1 MNFKFKPLIAVV
13 LAVSMIILSG
23 CSNIKTV
30 IDNQKAKEKAQREI
44 AKTKETVVVG
54 EVNMAST
61 PYISYNTTSSKRD
74 IFLYNGDWIQ
84 LPLRMNNK
92 VLKGTSV
99 NLLESNS
106 VDILSLKDI
115 VESKSPIIE
124 VPQIP
129 LYGETLGYSLEPDR
143 LAPDYGYIGTDLE
156 QSYLKNGYPVRP
168 LTVISKDKSLT
179 GLLVY
184 DTYLD
189 LANVYRKLIEEV
201 YTKTKEHVS
210 GEDIT
215 GKTFKELVSEEI
227 TKVKEEGFG
236 GDGLRS
242 DILRALKIYK
252 ANNDIKKAVQ
262 NHAIF
267 LNESKLEIT
276 EDMLKEIVAEM
287 DKLSK
292 ANQGTRTFSP
302 IEKIKF
308 ETYMNNNTEGDDT
321 FELGKEDAIIYKDS
335 GILTKKEELTNK
347 DTVYILND
355 QEYQT
360 AVSLE
365 DENDDFYKIAGT
377 ISALYCVY
385 QSDSIHEIPG
395 INDFLIPTLWN
406 GVLARILPTNM
417 PTIEYSEDVE
427 SEITQSLNNLNSV
440 ISDYLNLDDSDTF
453 KRIIPQQIK
462 PKDYF
467 KQSEMN
473 VFKEDFGENASEVYK
488 LFGKYLSNMYRR
500 KPLKFYTLIVKD
512 GKLDTYTVVQDKAI
526 ARQFIQLYLY
536 AKRNYKIQPADR
548 LIPDN
553 DLGREYLVQMMEP
566 VVDTYDNLCK
576 MFEAAGISETKFFFK
591 NEDLMNRDEDILKFY
606 TKEIKEEPKD
616 KKDNKEKGDKEK

>member
-1 MNFKFKPLIAVV
+1 MNFKFKPLIAGI
-13 LAVSMIILSG
+13 LIASMIIMSG

-74 IFLYNGDWIQ
+74 IFLYNGEWIQ

-92 VLKGTSV
+92 VLMGTAV
-99 NLLESNS
+99 NLLESNP
-106 VDILSLKDI
+106 VDILSLNDI
-115 VESKSPIIE
+115 IESKSPIID

-129 LYGETLGYSLEPDR
+129 LYGETLGYPIEPDR

-156 QSYLKNGYPVRP
+156 QSYLRNGYPVRP

-179 GLLVY
+179 GLIVY

-189 LANVYRKLIEEV
+189 ISNVYRALIEEV
-201 YTKTKEHVS
+201 YSKAEEHAS
-210 GEDIT
+210 GEGIE
-215 GKTFKELVSEEI
+215 GKTFQNLVKEEVA
-227 TKVKEEGFG
+227 KVKEEGFNG
-236 GDGLRS
+236 NGLRS
-242 DILRALKIYK
+242 DILRALKVYK

-276 EDMLKEIVAEM
+276 EDMLKEIVEEM

-308 ETYMNNNTEGDDT
+308 ETYVNNNTEGDDP
-321 FELGKEDAIIYKDS
+321 FELGEEDAILYKDS
-335 GILTKKEELTNK
+335 GILANKEELTNK
-347 DTVYILND
+347 DTVYIIND

-377 ISALYCVY
+377 ISALYRVY
-385 QSDSIHEIPG
+385 HNKNIYEIPG
-395 INDFLIPTLWN
+395 INDFLVPTLWN
-406 GVLARILPTNM
+406 GILARILPTNM
-417 PTIEYSEDVE
+417 PTIEYSE
-427 SEITQSLNNLNSV
+427 EIETEIAKSLDNLNSV

-453 KRIIPQQIK
+453 KRITPQQIK

-473 VFKEDFGENASEVYK
+473 LFKEDFGENASEVYK

-512 GKLDTYTVVQDKAI
+512 GKLDTYTVVQDKAV
-526 ARQFIQLYLY
+526 ARQFVQLYLY

-548 LIPDN
+548 LLPDE
-553 DLGREYLVQMMEP
+553 DLGREYLVQMTEP
-566 VVDTYDNLCK
+566 IIDTYSNLCD
-576 MFEAAGISETKFFFK
+576 MFGAAGISETKFFYK
-591 NEDLMNRDEDILKFY
+591 NTEIMNKDDEILNFY
-606 TKEIKEEPKD
+606 TKEIKVEDKD
-616 KKDNKEKGDKEK
+616 KKEKENVEK

>member
-1 MNFKFKPLIAVV
+1 MNFKFKPLIAGILV
-13 LAVSMIILSG
+13 ASMIIMSG

-74 IFLYNGDWIQ
+74 IFLYNGEWIQ

-92 VLKGTSV
+92 VLMGTAV
-99 NLLESNS
+99 NLLESNP
-106 VDILSLKDI
+106 VDILSLNDI
-115 VESKSPIIE
+115 IESKSPIID

-129 LYGETLGYSLEPDR
+129 LYEETLGYPIEPDR

-156 QSYLKNGYPVRP
+156 QSYLRNGYPVRP

-189 LANVYRKLIEEV
+189 ISNVYRALIEEV
-201 YTKTKEHVS
+201 YSKAEEHAS
-210 GEDIT
+210 GEGIE
-215 GKTFKELVSEEI
+215 GKTFQNLVKEEVA
-227 TKVKEEGFG
+227 KVKEEGFNG
-236 GDGLRS
+236 NGLRS
-242 DILRALKIYK
+242 DILRALKVYK

-276 EDMLKEIVAEM
+276 EDMLKEIVEEM

-308 ETYMNNNTEGDDT
+308 ETYVNNNTEGDDP
-321 FELGKEDAIIYKDS
+321 FELGEEDAILYKDS
-335 GILTKKEELTNK
+335 GILANKEELTNK
-347 DTVYILND
+347 DTVYIIND

-377 ISALYCVY
+377 ISALYRVY
-385 QSDSIHEIPG
+385 HNKNIYEIPG
-395 INDFLIPTLWN
+395 INDFLVPTLWN

-417 PTIEYSEDVE
+417 PAIEYSE
-427 SEITQSLNNLNSV
+427 EIETEISKSLDNLNSV

-453 KRIIPQQIK
+453 KRITPQQIK

-473 VFKEDFGENASEVYK
+473 LFKEDFGENANEVYK

-512 GKLDTYTVVQDKAI
+512 GKLDTYTVVQDKAV
-526 ARQFIQLYLY
+526 ARQFVQLYLY

-548 LIPDN
+548 LLPDE
-553 DLGREYLVQMMEP
+553 DLGREYLVQMTEP
-566 VVDTYDNLCK
+566 IIDAYNNLCD
-576 MFEAAGISETKFFFK
+576 MFEAAGISETKFFYK
-591 NEDLMNRDEDILKFY
+591 NTEMMNKDDEILNFY
-606 TKEIKEEPKD
+606 TKEIKVEDKD
-616 KKDNKEKGDKEK
+616 KKEKENVEK

>member
-1 MNFKFKPLIAVV
+1 MNFKFKPLIAGILV
-13 LAVSMIILSG
+13 ASMIIMSG

-74 IFLYNGDWIQ
+74 IFLYNGEWIQ

-92 VLKGTSV
+92 VLMGTAV
-99 NLLESNS
+99 NLLESNP
-106 VDILSLKDI
+106 VDILSLNDI
-115 VESKSPIIE
+115 IESKSPIID

-129 LYGETLGYSLEPDR
+129 LYGETLGYPIEPDR

-156 QSYLKNGYPVRP
+156 QSYLRNGYPVRP

-189 LANVYRKLIEEV
+189 ISNVYRALIEEV
-201 YTKTKEHVS
+201 YSKAEEHAS
-210 GEDIT
+210 GEGIE
-215 GKTFKELVSEEI
+215 GKTFQNLVKEEVA
-227 TKVKEEGFG
+227 KVKEEGFNG
-236 GDGLRS
+236 NGLRS
-242 DILRALKIYK
+242 DILRALKVYK

-276 EDMLKEIVAEM
+276 EDMLKEIVEEM

-308 ETYMNNNTEGDDT
+308 ETYVNNNTEGDDP
-321 FELGKEDAIIYKDS
+321 FELGEEDAILYKDS
-335 GILTKKEELTNK
+335 GILANKEELTNK
-347 DTVYILND
+347 DTVYIIND

-377 ISALYCVY
+377 ISALYRVY
-385 QSDSIHEIPG
+385 HNKNIYEIPG
-395 INDFLIPTLWN
+395 INDFLVPTLWN

-417 PTIEYSEDVE
+417 PTIEYSE
-427 SEITQSLNNLNSV
+427 EIETEIAKSLDNLNSV

-453 KRIIPQQIK
+453 KRITPQQIK

-473 VFKEDFGENASEVYK
+473 LFKEDFGENTSEVYK

-512 GKLDTYTVVQDKAI
+512 GKLDTYTVVQDKAV
-526 ARQFIQLYLY
+526 ARQFVQLYLY

-548 LIPDN
+548 LLPDE
-553 DLGREYLVQMMEP
+553 DLGREYLVQMTEP
-566 VVDTYDNLCK
+566 IMDTYSNLCD
-576 MFEAAGISETKFFFK
+576 MFEAAGISETKFFYK
-591 NEDLMNRDEDILKFY
+591 NTEMMNKDDEIFNFY
-606 TKEIKEEPKD
+606 IKEIKVEDKD
-616 KKDNKEKGDKEK
+616 KKEKENVEK

>member
-1 MNFKFKPLIAVV
+1 MNFKFKPLIAGILV
-13 LAVSMIILSG
+13 ASMIIMSG

-61 PYISYNTTSSKRD
+61 PYISYNTTSSRRD
-74 IFLYNGDWIQ
+74 IFLYNGEWIQ

-92 VLKGTSV
+92 VLMGTAV
-99 NLLESNS
+99 NLLESNP
-106 VDILSLKDI
+106 VDILSLNDI
-115 VESKSPIIE
+115 IESKSPIID

-129 LYGETLGYSLEPDR
+129 LYGETLGYPLEPDR
-143 LAPDYGYIGTDLE
+143 LAPGYGYIGTDLE
-156 QSYLKNGYPVRP
+156 QSYLRNGYPVRP

-189 LANVYRKLIEEV
+189 ISNVYRALIEEV
-201 YTKTKEHVS
+201 YCKAEEHAS
-210 GEDIT
+210 GEGIE
-215 GKTFKELVSEEI
+215 GKTFQNLVKEEVS
-227 TKVKEEGFG
+227 KVKEEGFSG
-236 GDGLRS
+236 NGLRS
-242 DILRALKIYK
+242 DILRALKVYK

-276 EDMLKEIVAEM
+276 EDMLKEIVEEM

-292 ANQGTRTFSP
+292 ANPGTRTFSP

-308 ETYMNNNTEGDDT
+308 ETYVNNNTEGDDP
-321 FELGKEDAIIYKDS
+321 FELGEEDAILYKDS
-335 GILTKKEELTNK
+335 GILANKEELTNK
-347 DTVYILND
+347 DTVYIIND

-377 ISALYCVY
+377 ISALYRVY
-385 QSDSIHEIPG
+385 HNKNIYEIPG

-406 GVLARILPTNM
+406 GALARILPTNM
-417 PTIEYSEDVE
+417 PIIEYSE
-427 SEITQSLNNLNSV
+427 EIETEIAKSLDNLNSV

-453 KRIIPQQIK
+453 KRITPQQIK

-473 VFKEDFGENASEVYK
+473 LFKEDFGENANEVYK

-512 GKLDTYTVVQDKAI
+512 GKLDTYTVVQDKAV
-526 ARQFIQLYLY
+526 ARQFVQLYLY

-548 LIPDN
+548 LLPDE
-553 DLGREYLVQMMEP
+553 DLGREYLVQMTEP
-566 VVDTYDNLCK
+566 IIDTYSNLCD
-576 MFEAAGISETKFFFK
+576 MFEAAGISETKFFYK
-591 NEDLMNRDEDILKFY
+591 NTEMMNKDDEILNFY
-606 TKEIKEEPKD
+606 AKEIKVEDKD
-616 KKDNKEKGDKEK
+616 KKEKENVEK

>member
-1 MNFKFKPLIAVV
+1 MNFKFKPLIAGILV
-13 LAVSMIILSG
+13 ASMIIMSG

-74 IFLYNGDWIQ
+74 IFLYNGEWIQ

-92 VLKGTSV
+92 VLMGTAV
-99 NLLESNS
+99 NLLESNP
-106 VDILSLKDI
+106 VDILSLNDI
-115 VESKSPIIE
+115 IESKSPIID

-129 LYGETLGYSLEPDR
+129 LYGETLGYPLEPDR

-156 QSYLKNGYPVRP
+156 QSYLRNGYPVRP

-189 LANVYRKLIEEV
+189 ISNVYRELIEEV
-201 YTKTKEHVS
+201 YSKAEEHAS
-210 GEDIT
+210 GEGIE
-215 GKTFKELVSEEI
+215 GKTFQNLVKEEVA
-227 TKVKEEGFG
+227 KVKEEGFNG
-236 GDGLRS
+236 NGLRS
-242 DILRALKIYK
+242 DILRALKVYK

-276 EDMLKEIVAEM
+276 EDMLKEIVEEM

-308 ETYMNNNTEGDDT
+308 ETYVNNNTEGDDP
-321 FELGKEDAIIYKDS
+321 FELGEEDAILYKDS
-335 GILTKKEELTNK
+335 GILANKEELTNK
-347 DTVYILND
+347 DTVYIIND

-377 ISALYCVY
+377 ISALYRVY
-385 QSDSIHEIPG
+385 HNKNIYEIPG
-395 INDFLIPTLWN
+395 INDFLVPTLWN

-417 PTIEYSEDVE
+417 PTIEYSE
-427 SEITQSLNNLNSV
+427 EIETEIAKSLDNLNSV

-453 KRIIPQQIK
+453 KRITPQQIK

-473 VFKEDFGENASEVYK
+473 LFKEDFGENANEVYK

-512 GKLDTYTVVQDKAI
+512 GKLDTYTVVQDKAV
-526 ARQFIQLYLY
+526 ARQFVQLYLY
-536 AKRNYKIQPADR
+536 AKRNYKIQSADR
-548 LIPDN
+548 LLPDE
-553 DLGREYLVQMMEP
+553 DLGREYLVQMTKP
-566 VVDTYDNLCK
+566 IIDTYSNLCD
-576 MFEAAGISETKFFFK
+576 MFEAAGISETKFFYK
-591 NEDLMNRDEDILKFY
+591 NTEMMNKDDEILNFY
-606 TKEIKEEPKD
+606 TKEMKVENKD
-616 KKDNKEKGDKEK
+616 KKEKENVEK

>member
-1 MNFKFKPLIAVV
+1 MNFKFKPLIAGILV
-13 LAVSMIILSG
+13 ASMIIMSG

-74 IFLYNGDWIQ
+74 IFLYNGEWIQ

-92 VLKGTSV
+92 VLMGTAV
-99 NLLESNS
+99 NLLESNP
-106 VDILSLKDI
+106 VDILSLNDI
-115 VESKSPIIE
+115 IESKSPIID

-129 LYGETLGYSLEPDR
+129 LYGETLGYPLEPDR

-156 QSYLKNGYPVRP
+156 QSYLRNGYPVRP

-189 LANVYRKLIEEV
+189 ISNVYRELIEEV
-201 YTKTKEHVS
+201 YSKAEEHAS
-210 GEDIT
+210 GEGIE
-215 GKTFKELVSEEI
+215 GKTFQNLVKEEVA
-227 TKVKEEGFG
+227 KVKEEGFNG
-236 GDGLRS
+236 NGLRS
-242 DILRALKIYK
+242 DILRALKVYK

-276 EDMLKEIVAEM
+276 EDMLKEIVEEM

-308 ETYMNNNTEGDDT
+308 ETYVNNNTKGDDP
-321 FELGKEDAIIYKDS
+321 FELGEEDAILYKDS
-335 GILTKKEELTNK
+335 GILANKEELTNK
-347 DTVYILND
+347 DTVYIIND

-377 ISALYCVY
+377 ISALYRVY
-385 QSDSIHEIPG
+385 HNKNIYEIPG

-417 PTIEYSEDVE
+417 PTIEYSE
-427 SEITQSLNNLNSV
+427 EIETEIAKSLDNLNSV

-453 KRIIPQQIK
+453 KRITPQQIK

-473 VFKEDFGENASEVYK
+473 LFKEDFGENANEVYK

-512 GKLDTYTVVQDKAI
+512 GKLDTYTVVQDKAV
-526 ARQFIQLYLY
+526 ARQFVQLYLY
-536 AKRNYKIQPADR
+536 AKRNYKIQSADR
-548 LIPDN
+548 LLPDE
-553 DLGREYLVQMMEP
+553 DLGREYLVQMTKP
-566 VVDTYDNLCK
+566 IIDTYSDLCD
-576 MFEAAGISETKFFFK
+576 MFEAAGISETKFFYK
-591 NEDLMNRDEDILKFY
+591 NTEMMNKDDEILNFY
-606 TKEIKEEPKD
+606 TKEMKVENKD
-616 KKDNKEKGDKEK
+616 KKEKENVEK

>member
-1 MNFKFKPLIAVV
+1 MNFKFKPLIAGILV
-13 LAVSMIILSG
+13 ASMIIMSG

-74 IFLYNGDWIQ
+74 IFLYNGEWIQ

-92 VLKGTSV
+92 VLMGTAV
-99 NLLESNS
+99 NLLESNP
-106 VDILSLKDI
+106 VDILSLNDI
-115 VESKSPIIE
+115 IESKSPIID

-129 LYGETLGYSLEPDR
+129 LYGETLGYPIEPDR

-156 QSYLKNGYPVRP
+156 QSYLRNGYPVRP

-189 LANVYRKLIEEV
+189 ISNVYRALIEEV
-201 YTKTKEHVS
+201 YSKAEEHAS
-210 GEDIT
+210 GEGIE
-215 GKTFKELVSEEI
+215 GKTFQNLVKEEVA
-227 TKVKEEGFG
+227 KVKEEGFNG
-236 GDGLRS
+236 NGLRS
-242 DILRALKIYK
+242 DILRALKVYK

-276 EDMLKEIVAEM
+276 EDMLKEIVEEM

-308 ETYMNNNTEGDDT
+308 ETYVNNNTEGDDP
-321 FELGKEDAIIYKDS
+321 FELGEEDAILYKDS
-335 GILTKKEELTNK
+335 GILANKEELTNK
-347 DTVYILND
+347 DTVYIIND

-377 ISALYCVY
+377 ISALYRVY
-385 QSDSIHEIPG
+385 HNKNIYEIPG

-417 PTIEYSEDVE
+417 PIIEYSE
-427 SEITQSLNNLNSV
+427 EIETEIAKSLDNLNSV

-453 KRIIPQQIK
+453 KRITPQQIK

-473 VFKEDFGENASEVYK
+473 LFKEDFGENANEVYK

-512 GKLDTYTVVQDKAI
+512 GKLDTYTVVQDKAV
-526 ARQFIQLYLY
+526 ARQFVQLYLF

-548 LIPDN
+548 LLPDE
-553 DLGREYLVQMMEP
+553 DLGREYLVQMTEP
-566 VVDTYDNLCK
+566 IIDTYSNLCD
-576 MFEAAGISETKFFFK
+576 MFEAAGISETKFFYK
-591 NEDLMNRDEDILKFY
+591 NTEMMNKDDEILNFY
-606 TKEIKEEPKD
+606 TKEIKVED
-616 KKDNKEKGDKEK
+616 KNKKEKENVEK

>member
-1 MNFKFKPLIAVV
+1 MNFKFKPLIAGILV
-13 LAVSMIILSG
+13 ASMIIMSG

-61 PYISYNTTSSKRD
+61 PYISYNTTSFKRD
-74 IFLYNGDWIQ
+74 IFLYNGEWIQ

-92 VLKGTSV
+92 VLMGTAV
-99 NLLESNS
+99 NLLESNP
-106 VDILSLKDI
+106 VDILSLNDI
-115 VESKSPIIE
+115 IESKSPIID

-129 LYGETLGYSLEPDR
+129 LYGETLGYPLEPDR

-156 QSYLKNGYPVRP
+156 QSYLRNGYPVRP

-189 LANVYRKLIEEV
+189 ISNVYRALIEEV
-201 YTKTKEHVS
+201 YSKAEEHAS
-210 GEDIT
+210 GEGIE
-215 GKTFKELVSEEI
+215 GKTFQNLVKEEVA
-227 TKVKEEGFG
+227 KVKEEGFNG
-236 GDGLRS
+236 NGLRS
-242 DILRALKIYK
+242 DILRALKVYK

-276 EDMLKEIVAEM
+276 EDMLKEIVEEM

-308 ETYMNNNTEGDDT
+308 ETYVNNNTEGDDP
-321 FELGKEDAIIYKDS
+321 FELGEEDAILYKDS
-335 GILTKKEELTNK
+335 GILANKEELTNK
-347 DTVYILND
+347 DTVYIIND

-360 AVSLE
+360 AVSIE

-377 ISALYCVY
+377 ISALYRVY
-385 QSDSIHEIPG
+385 HNKNIYEIPG

-417 PTIEYSEDVE
+417 PIIEYSE
-427 SEITQSLNNLNSV
+427 EIETEIAKSLDNLNSV

-453 KRIIPQQIK
+453 KRITPQQIK

-473 VFKEDFGENASEVYK
+473 LFKEDFGENANEVYK

-512 GKLDTYTVVQDKAI
+512 GKLDTYTVVQDKAV
-526 ARQFIQLYLY
+526 ARQFVQLYLY

-548 LIPDN
+548 LLPDE
-553 DLGREYLVQMMEP
+553 DLGREYLVQMTEP
-566 VVDTYDNLCK
+566 IIDTYSNLCD
-576 MFEAAGISETKFFFK
+576 MFEAAGISETKFFYK
-591 NEDLMNRDEDILKFY
+591 NTEMMNKDDEILNFY
-606 TKEIKEEPKD
+606 TKEIKVEDKD
-616 KKDNKEKGDKEK
+616 KKEKENVEK

>member
-1 MNFKFKPLIAVV
+1 MNFKFKPLIAGILV
-13 LAVSMIILSG
+13 ASMIIMSG

-74 IFLYNGDWIQ
+74 IFLYNGEWIQ

-92 VLKGTSV
+92 VLMGTAV
-99 NLLESNS
+99 NLLESNP
-106 VDILSLKDI
+106 VDILSLNDI
-115 VESKSPIIE
+115 IESKSPIID

-129 LYGETLGYSLEPDR
+129 LYGETLGYPLEPDR

-156 QSYLKNGYPVRP
+156 QSYLRNGYPVRP

-189 LANVYRKLIEEV
+189 ISNVYRALIEEV
-201 YTKTKEHVS
+201 YSKAEEHAS
-210 GEDIT
+210 GEGIE
-215 GKTFKELVSEEI
+215 GKTFQNLVKEEVA
-227 TKVKEEGFG
+227 KVKEEGFNG
-236 GDGLRS
+236 NGLRS
-242 DILRALKIYK
+242 DILRALKVYK
-252 ANNDIKKAVQ
+252 ANNDIKKAVR

-276 EDMLKEIVAEM
+276 EDMLKEIVEEM

-308 ETYMNNNTEGDDT
+308 ETYVNNNTEGDDP
-321 FELGKEDAIIYKDS
+321 FELGEEDAILYKDS
-335 GILTKKEELTNK
+335 GILANKEELTNK
-347 DTVYILND
+347 DTVYIIND

-377 ISALYCVY
+377 ISALYRVY
-385 QSDSIHEIPG
+385 RNKNIYEIPG

-417 PTIEYSEDVE
+417 PIIEYSE
-427 SEITQSLNNLNSV
+427 EIETEIAKSLDNLNSV

-453 KRIIPQQIK
+453 KRITPQQIK

-473 VFKEDFGENASEVYK
+473 LFKEDFGENANEVYK

-512 GKLDTYTVVQDKAI
+512 GKLDTYTVVQDKAV
-526 ARQFIQLYLY
+526 ARQFVQLYLY

-548 LIPDN
+548 LLPDE
-553 DLGREYLVQMMEP
+553 DLGREYLVQMTEP
-566 VVDTYDNLCK
+566 IIDTYSNLCD
-576 MFEAAGISETKFFFK
+576 MFEAAGISETKFFYK
-591 NEDLMNRDEDILKFY
+591 NTEIMNKDDEILNFY
-606 TKEIKEEPKD
+606 TKEIKVEDKD
-616 KKDNKEKGDKEK
+616 KKEKENVEK

>member
-1 MNFKFKPLIAVV
+1 MNFKFKPLIAGILV
-13 LAVSMIILSG
+13 ASMIIMSG

-30 IDNQKAKEKAQREI
+30 IGNQKAKEKAQREI

-74 IFLYNGDWIQ
+74 IFLYNGEWIQ

-92 VLKGTSV
+92 VLMGTAV
-99 NLLESNS
+99 NLLESNP
-106 VDILSLKDI
+106 VDILSLNDI
-115 VESKSPIIE
+115 IESKSPIID

-129 LYGETLGYSLEPDR
+129 LYGETLGYPLEPDR

-156 QSYLKNGYPVRP
+156 QSYLRNGYPVRP

-189 LANVYRKLIEEV
+189 ISNVYRELIEEV
-201 YTKTKEHVS
+201 YSKAEEHAS
-210 GEDIT
+210 GEGIE
-215 GKTFKELVSEEI
+215 GKTFQNLVKEEVA
-227 TKVKEEGFG
+227 KVKEEGFDG
-236 GDGLRS
+236 NGLRS
-242 DILRALKIYK
+242 DILRALKVYK

-276 EDMLKEIVAEM
+276 EDMLKEIVEEM

-308 ETYMNNNTEGDDT
+308 ETYVNNNTEGDDP
-321 FELGKEDAIIYKDS
+321 FELGEEDAILYKDS
-335 GILTKKEELTNK
+335 GILAKKEEITNK
-347 DTVYILND
+347 DTVYIIND

-377 ISALYCVY
+377 ISALYRVY
-385 QSDSIHEIPG
+385 HNKNIYEIPG
-395 INDFLIPTLWN
+395 INDFLVPTLWN
-406 GVLARILPTNM
+406 GILARILPTNM
-417 PTIEYSEDVE
+417 PTIEYSEE
-427 SEITQSLNNLNSV
+427 IETEITKSLDNLNSV

-453 KRIIPQQIK
+453 KRITPQQIK

-473 VFKEDFGENASEVYK
+473 LFKEDFGENASEVYK

-512 GKLDTYTVVQDKAI
+512 GKLDTYTVVQDKAV
-526 ARQFIQLYLY
+526 ARQFVQLYLY

-548 LIPDN
+548 LLPDE
-553 DLGREYLVQMMEP
+553 DLGREYLVQMTEP
-566 VVDTYDNLCK
+566 IIDTYSNLCD
-576 MFEAAGISETKFFFK
+576 MFKAAGISETKFFYK
-591 NEDLMNRDEDILKFY
+591 NTEMMNKDDEILNFY
-606 TKEIKEEPKD
+606 TKEIKVEDKD
-616 KKDNKEKGDKEK
+616 KKEKENVEK

>member
-1 MNFKFKPLIAVV
+1 MNFKFKPLIAGILV
-13 LAVSMIILSG
+13 ASMIIMSG

-74 IFLYNGDWIQ
+74 IFLYNGEWIQ

-92 VLKGTSV
+92 VLMGTAV
-99 NLLESNS
+99 NLLESNP
-106 VDILSLKDI
+106 VDILSLNDI
-115 VESKSPIIE
+115 IESKSPIID

-129 LYGETLGYSLEPDR
+129 LYGETLGYPIEPDR

-156 QSYLKNGYPVRP
+156 QSYLRNGYPVRP

-189 LANVYRKLIEEV
+189 ISNVYRALIEEV
-201 YTKTKEHVS
+201 YSKAEEHAS
-210 GEDIT
+210 GEEIE
-215 GKTFKELVSEEI
+215 GKTFQNLVKEEVA
-227 TKVKEEGFG
+227 KVKEEGFNG
-236 GDGLRS
+236 NGLRS
-242 DILRALKIYK
+242 DILRALKVYK

-276 EDMLKEIVAEM
+276 EDMLKEIVEEM

-308 ETYMNNNTEGDDT
+308 ETYVNNNTEGDDP
-321 FELGKEDAIIYKDS
+321 FELGEEDAILYKDS
-335 GILTKKEELTNK
+335 GILANKEELTNK
-347 DTVYILND
+347 DTVYIIND

-377 ISALYCVY
+377 ISALYRVY
-385 QSDSIHEIPG
+385 HNKNIYEIPG

-417 PTIEYSEDVE
+417 PTIEYSE
-427 SEITQSLNNLNSV
+427 EIETEIAKSLDNLNSV

-453 KRIIPQQIK
+453 KRITPQQIK

-473 VFKEDFGENASEVYK
+473 LFKEDFGENASEVYK

-512 GKLDTYTVVQDKAI
+512 GKLDTYTVVQDKAV
-526 ARQFIQLYLY
+526 ARQFVQLYLY

-548 LIPDN
+548 LLPDE
-553 DLGREYLVQMMEP
+553 DLGREYLVQMTEP
-566 VVDTYDNLCK
+566 IIDTYSNLCD
-576 MFEAAGISETKFFFK
+576 MFEAAGISETKFFYK
-591 NEDLMNRDEDILKFY
+591 NTEMMNKDDEILNFY
-606 TKEIKEEPKD
+606 TKEIKVEDKD
-616 KKDNKEKGDKEK
+616 KKEKENVEK